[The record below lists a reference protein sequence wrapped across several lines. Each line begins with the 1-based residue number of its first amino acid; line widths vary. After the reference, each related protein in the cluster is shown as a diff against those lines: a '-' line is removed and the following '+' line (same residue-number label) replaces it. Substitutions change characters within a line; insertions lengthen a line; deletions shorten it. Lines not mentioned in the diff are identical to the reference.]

1 MERSV
6 VKLKLAS
13 VTLAGV
19 ALVMMIIL
27 GPVSSVATA
36 TQDAATATLFKT
48 KCAICH
54 GADGSGNTTKG
65 KELKLKSLRSPEVQ
79 KMTDDQLLQ
88 MIMKGKEKMPPFEKS
103 LGAEKCKALVAYVR
117 TFKK

>member
-27 GPVSSVATA
+27 GPVSSEATA

-54 GADGSGNTTKG
+54 GADGSGNTTTG
-65 KELKLKSLRSPEVQ
+65 KELKIKSLSSPEVQ

-88 MIMKGKEKMPPFEKS
+88 LIMKGKDKIPPFEKS
-103 LGAEKCKALVAYVR
+103 LGADK
-117 TFKK
+117 

>member
-13 VTLAGV
+13 VSLAAV
-19 ALVMMIIL
+19 ALVMTIF
-27 GPVSSVATA
+27 GPVTSVATVPA
-36 TQDAATATLFKT
+36 DAATAALFKT

-54 GADGSGNTTKG
+54 GPDGSGKTTKG
-65 KELKLKSLRSPEVQ
+65 KELKLKSMRSPEVQ
-79 KMTDDQLLQ
+79 KMTDDELLQ
-88 MIMKGKEKMPPFEKS
+88 TILKGKEKMPSFEKA
-103 LGAEKCKALVAYVR
+103 LGPDKAKALVAHIR

>member
-6 VKLKLAS
+6 VKLKLAG
-13 VTLAGV
+13 VALAGV
-19 ALVMMIIL
+19 ALVMIIF
-27 GPVSSVATA
+27 GPVTSVATVPE
-36 TQDAATATLFKT
+36 DAATATLFKT

-79 KMTDDQLLQ
+79 KLTDDQLFQ
-88 MIMKGKEKMPPFEKS
+88 TITKGKDKMPSFEKS
-103 LGAEKCKALVAYVR
+103 LGADQRKALVAYIR

>member
-27 GPVSSVATA
+27 GPVTSVATA
-36 TQDAATATLFKT
+36 PQDAATATLFKT

-54 GADGSGNTTKG
+54 GADGSGTTTKG
-65 KELKLKSLRSPEVQ
+65 KELKIKSLRSPEVQ
-79 KMTDDQLLQ
+79 KMTDEQLLQ
-88 MIMKGKEKMPPFEKS
+88 AITKGKDKMPGFEKA
-103 LGAEKCKALVAYVR
+103 LGADKCKALVAYIR

>member
-13 VTLAGV
+13 VTLAAV
-19 ALVMMIIL
+19 ALVMIIL
-27 GPVSSVATA
+27 GPVTSVATVPE
-36 TQDAATATLFKT
+36 DAATATLYKT

-79 KMTDDQLLQ
+79 KMTDDQLFQ
-88 MIMKGKEKMPPFEKS
+88 AITKGKDKMPSFEKA
-103 LGAEKCKALVAYVR
+103 LGADKCKALVAHIR

>member
-1 MERSV
+1 MERFV

-13 VTLAGV
+13 VTLAAV
-19 ALVMMIIL
+19 ALVMIIP
-27 GPVSSVATA
+27 GPATSVATVP
-36 TQDAATATLFKT
+36 QDAATATLYKT

-54 GADGSGNTTKG
+54 GADGSGTTTKG

-79 KMTDDQLLQ
+79 KMTDEQLLQ
-88 MIMKGKEKMPPFEKS
+88 VVAKGKNKMPGFEKA
-103 LGAEKCKALVAYVR
+103 LGADKCKALVAYVR